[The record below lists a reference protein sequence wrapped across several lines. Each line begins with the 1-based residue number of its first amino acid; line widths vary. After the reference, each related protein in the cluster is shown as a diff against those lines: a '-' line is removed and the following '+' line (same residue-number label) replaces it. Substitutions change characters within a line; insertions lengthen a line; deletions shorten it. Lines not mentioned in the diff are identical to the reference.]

1 MRKTIALIIVVALSG
16 GACRMGQKAT
26 KNTPAS
32 TDKSEQM
39 DNKSVGKVSHQYKAT
54 GCATVIIINKDG
66 ETITIIPKDR
76 LDASLDV
83 DGLEITFNYRP
94 LKMPN
99 PVGCTAG
106 FPAELTNIKPAK

>member
-1 MRKTIALIIVVALSG
+1 MKNITVLILVVALSA

-26 KNTPAS
+26 KNTSAS
-32 TDKSEQM
+32 TDKKEQM
-39 DNKSVGKVSHQYKAT
+39 DNKSIGKVSHQYKAT
-54 GCATVIIINKDG
+54 GCATVVIINKDG
-66 ETITIIPKDR
+66 ETITLIPKDM
-76 LDASLDV
+76 LDAKLDV

-99 PVGCTAG
+99 PAGCTAG